1 MKNFSTAVLIAMSAL
16 AGAAQAVSAEPASG
30 SAPLARC
37 ALRADAP
44 DQHRVQRG
52 DTLWDI
58 SGRFLAHPW
67 CWPQVWGHNQAQI
80 RNPHWIYPGQIVY
93 LDRATGRLHLGTPHG
108 SHDLSTLRLSPR
120 TRPEALDA
128 EAIPTIPARAIEPFL
143 LQPLVIDAHGLD
155 DAPRIVAT
163 QEGRVFLGKGDKA
176 YVRGPLASATT
187 FQVFRPGVPLT
198 DPLTKEVLGHEAA
211 FLGTVRL
218 DRAAAAQDEAHRFI
232 VERAREEMGVGD
244 RLLALPPTPVTNFQP
259 HAPTRPVAAHVMSI
273 YGGVS
278 QAGQNQVV
286 TLNRGRQDGL
296 EPGSVLEL
304 VRSGQMIADRTDKNT
319 PVRLPDER
327 YGTLLV
333 FRSFE
338 RLSYALVMQ
347 VTDAVYIG
355 DLAQSPE

>member
-1 MKNFSTAVLIAMSAL
+1 MKKFSTAALLITSMLTATAT
-16 AGAAQAVSAEPASG
+16 AFAETASQT
-30 SAPLARC
+30 APQARC

-44 DQHRVQRG
+44 DQHQVQRG
-52 DTLWDI
+52 DTLWGI
-58 SGRFLAHPW
+58 SGRFLANPW
-67 CWPQVWGHNQAQI
+67 CWPQVWGHNKTQI
-80 RNPHWIYPGQIVY
+80 RDPHWIYPGQIIY
-93 LDRATGRLHLGTPHG
+93 LDRSTGRLHLGTPHG
-108 SHDLSTLRLSPR
+108 SHDLSTVRLSPR
-120 TRPEALDA
+120 TRVEDLDA

-143 LQPLVIDAHGLD
+143 LQPLVVEANGLD

-176 YVRGPLASATT
+176 YVRGPLATATA
-187 FQVFRPGVPLT
+187 FQVYRPGVPLI

-218 DRAAAAQDEAHRFI
+218 DRAATAPDEAHRFI
-232 VERAREEMGVGD
+232 VENSREEMGVGD
-244 RLLALPPTPVTNFQP
+244 RLLALPPTPATNFQP
-259 HAPTRPVAAHVMSI
+259 HAPATPVAAHVMSI

-278 QAGQNQVV
+278 QAGQNQVI
-286 TLNRGRQDGL
+286 TINRGRRDGL

-304 VRSGQMIADRTDKNT
+304 VRSGQIIADRTDKNA
-319 PVRLPDER
+319 PVKLPDEC

-338 RLSYALVMQ
+338 RLSYALIMQ